1 MMVPIGRDQA
11 AMFKSLRLALS
22 AAIAGAVLGD
32 VTHYA
37 DLLVDILPAL
47 PHQQLGDEMEHLVT
61 DRG

>member
-1 MMVPIGRDQA
+1 MTVPIGRDQA

-47 PHQQLGDEMEHLVT
+47 PHQQFGD
-61 DRG
+61 